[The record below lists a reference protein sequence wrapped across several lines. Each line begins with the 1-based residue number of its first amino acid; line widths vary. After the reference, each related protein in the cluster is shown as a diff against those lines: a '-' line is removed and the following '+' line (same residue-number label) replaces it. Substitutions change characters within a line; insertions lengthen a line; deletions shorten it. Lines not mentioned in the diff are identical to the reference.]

1 MPQIRVPTA
10 GQPSFPPMEKARVGA
25 VHVARAIETASELGA
40 AIAPLLAESGLEA
53 ACIEAG
59 EPVAVRRYLAFL
71 DAAARSLRKPL
82 FGLHVGLRATVSDV
96 RAYSLVLLACKD
108 VRTIVEQVCRFEGL
122 EHDLFRTRL
131 GVENDVAHLRIHSP
145 WFDEPGGRHLIYF
158 AAAGLRVQSRWLTG
172 ADLPMLE
179 FVSALDEPDSVKDEC
194 QRLLGGPMRWGAAL
208 NEVRFP
214 AFILDLPIPSADPQA
229 FAALRDL
236 AEARLRE
243 QRTGGDGS
251 IAEAVQACIYERM
264 SQGDIDLAAVA
275 SRLKMAPRTLQ
286 RRLREAKV
294 SFSNL
299 VNDARR
305 EQAKLYLA
313 NGGVSMIEIALL
325 LGFSEQSTFNHA
337 FRAWFGT
344 TPGQWRAAVRG
355 TPETDLG
362 HNGSRPH
369 EGGAQKQ

>member
-1 MPQIRVPTA
+1 M
-10 GQPSFPPMEKARVGA
+10 
-25 VHVARAIETASELGA
+25 
-40 AIAPLLAESGLEA
+40 
-53 ACIEAG
+53 
-59 EPVAVRRYLAFL
+59 
-71 DAAARSLRKPL
+71 
-82 FGLHVGLRATVSDV
+82 
-96 RAYSLVLLACKD
+96 
-108 VRTIVEQVCRFEGL
+108 
-122 EHDLFRTRL
+122 
-131 GVENDVAHLRIHSP
+131 
-145 WFDEPGGRHLIYF
+145 
-158 AAAGLRVQSRWLTG
+158 
-172 ADLPMLE
+172 
-179 FVSALDEPDSVKDEC
+179 
-194 QRLLGGPMRWGAAL
+194 
-208 NEVRFP
+208 RFP
-214 AFILDLPIPSADPQA
+214 AFILVLPIPSADPQA